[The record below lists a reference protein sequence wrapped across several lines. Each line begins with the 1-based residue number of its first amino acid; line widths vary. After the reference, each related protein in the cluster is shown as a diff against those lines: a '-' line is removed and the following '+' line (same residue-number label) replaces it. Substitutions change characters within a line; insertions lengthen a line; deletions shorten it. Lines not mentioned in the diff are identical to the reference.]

1 MSLFEKIIQERQ
13 MMNDSIRSFF
23 NSRGYLE
30 VETPILVQS
39 PGMEPNLSPFET
51 IVREPNGT
59 EHRAALITSPEYS
72 MKKLLGHGLEKI
84 FTITKVF
91 RNDETFGDNHNPEF
105 SMLEWYQ
112 QGADYQVCMEET
124 EELIRS
130 LMCVIPSVVSVSE
143 RNRGISRFASLT
155 RDDTW
160 KRVRVRDLFLE
171 HTGIDLDN
179 TDRETLFNAC
189 DRHGI
194 HTTSNDTESDLF
206 YRLFLTKIEPTLSGN
221 IFVYD
226 YPKYQASLSRLTSD
240 GKYGERF
247 ELYMNGL
254 ELCNGFTELT
264 DANEQRKRFE
274 EEAQERKQ
282 AGKTVHPID
291 EELLSLLPSVRTPTF
306 GNALGIDRLHM
317 ILTSQT
323 KIEDVILFPASELFK
338 NNK

>member
-1 MSLFEKIIQERQ
+1 MRPFGNIIRERQ

-23 NSRGYLE
+23 SLRGYLE
-30 VETPILVQS
+30 VETPIVVRS

-59 EHRAALITSPEYS
+59 EHRGALITSPEYS
-72 MKKLLGHGLEKI
+72 MKKLLGPGLEKI

-91 RNDETFGDNHNPEF
+91 RNDETFGGNHNPEF

-112 QGADYQVCMEET
+112 QGADYQKCMEET
-124 EELIRS
+124 EELIKV
-130 LMCVIPSVVSVSE
+130 LKSE
-143 RNRGISRFASLT
+143 IRNTKFE
-155 RDDTW
+155 
-160 KRVRVRDLFLE
+160 KKRVRDLFLE
-171 HTGIDLDN
+171 HIGIDLDN
-179 TDRETLFNAC
+179 ADQTELLNAC
-189 DRHGI
+189 NSHGI
-194 HTTSNDTESDLF
+194 HTTGNDTKSDLF
-206 YRLFLTKIEPTLSGN
+206 YRLFLTKIEPNLSGN

-264 DANEQRKRFE
+264 DATEQRKRFE
-274 EEAQERKQ
+274 EEAEERKQ
-282 AGKTVHPID
+282 SGKTVHPID

-317 ILTSQT
+317 ILTGKT
-323 KIEDVILFPASELFK
+323 KIEDVILFPASSLF
-338 NNK
+338 